1 MVFATVGTFATGGS
15 FSDLML
21 LYVLGLLGVLMA
33 LAKVPVAPAIVG
45 LILGPL
51 FEEQALRA
59 VLLEGGSISGLFS
72 TPLSIVLWLIALVA
86 LVVPLVLALR
96 RRVGSDAER
105 ESAMQH

>member
-1 MVFATVGTFATGGS
+1 MVFATLGTFATGGG
-15 FSDLML
+15 FSDLLL

-72 TPLSIVLWLIALVA
+72 TPLSIVLWLVALLA
-86 LVVPLVLALR
+86 LVVPLGLTVR
-96 RRVGSDAER
+96 RSRSARTGGS
-105 ESAMQH
+105 